1 MEAVR
6 FITGLWRTRMTDN
19 IGLNLITLFIISAI
33 WMWGIVFEGIK

>member
-19 IGLNLITLFIISAI
+19 IGLNLITLFIIHLKYNLNNAE
-33 WMWGIVFEGIK
+33 V